1 MRLTAARRA
10 LLFAAVATLLWLA
23 FPPGAAAEQLPVK
36 VYTVENGLAHNRIKH
51 IVQDSRGFLWFCT
64 ADGLS
69 RFDGSQF
76 VNYQLDDGLL
86 APSIND
92 LVEAGDG
99 TYWIATNSD
108 GVFRFDPRVAATGA
122 HAGVSRFT
130 RAAVGAE
137 PVSNRVNVLLRDPDG
152 TIWAGTDG
160 GLFALDERHAADGF
174 KPVPLHLP
182 GRPDIQ
188 VAIWTFVRDR
198 SGALWIGTR
207 YGLVRRSAGGA
218 MRAIPVRP
226 GPDDDNVSRS
236 SAARTAGCGSA
247 IAKDCSRSTRP
258 RRSPALRRYTTSD
271 GLESDNIIA
280 LHSSPDGRIWIKTFG
295 TGITEFDGTSFRT
308 YGLGARG
315 VDGTAALTEDREGNL
330 WLGTNAFGVIK
341 ITKRGWTT
349 YAEPEGLGS
358 SVTSIFETPGGDL
371 FVSSRA
377 WRVSRFQD
385 GRFATVRP
393 ALPADRHRRELARHQ
408 QLPPGSRRRLVDRD
422 AVRPASLR
430 GAAPLRGSRGRASRG
445 ALHHARRTGAGRR
458 RPRVRGFARRHL
470 DRVVA
475 ACPRRRRPLGPR
487 HAHVSSLFRSRRPA
501 PVHQRGDVRRGR
513 RRPGVDR
520 VPRGRTRALPRR
532 PLHDWSCPARQGR
545 STASTRSVRTRVGR
559 GAQRSHP
566 RRRSGRGGAAGHRLR
581 PGRGTRRHRAGR
593 NRGCRRTRLRRHVAR
608 HRSPR
613 SAERGGHALIPPR
626 TA

>member
-137 PVSNRVNVLLRDPDG
+137 PVSNRVNVLLRDSRRDDLGRHRRRPLR
-152 TIWAGTDG
+152 ARRAPRG
-160 GLFALDERHAADGF
+160 GRLQS
-174 KPVPLHLP
+174 VPLRLP

-198 SGALWIGTR
+198 SGALWIGTK

-218 MRAIPVRP
+218 MHAIPVRP
-226 GPDDDNVSRS
+226 GPDDDNVVAVIRGADGRLWIGHREGLFSLDP
-236 SAARTAGCGSA
+236 AAS
-247 IAKDCSRSTRP
+247 DP
-258 RRSPALRRYTTSD
+258 VLRRYTTSD

-308 YGLGARG
+308 YGSAR
-315 VDGTAALTEDREGNL
+315 AA
-330 WLGTNAFGVIK
+330 
-341 ITKRGWTT
+341 
-349 YAEPEGLGS
+349 
-358 SVTSIFETPGGDL
+358 
-371 FVSSRA
+371 
-377 WRVSRFQD
+377 
-385 GRFATVRP
+385 
-393 ALPADRHRRELARHQ
+393 
-408 QLPPGSRRRLVDRD
+408 
-422 AVRPASLR
+422 
-430 GAAPLRGSRGRASRG
+430 
-445 ALHHARRTGAGRR
+445 
-458 RPRVRGFARRHL
+458 
-470 DRVVA
+470 
-475 ACPRRRRPLGPR
+475 
-487 HAHVSSLFRSRRPA
+487 
-501 PVHQRGDVRRGR
+501 
-513 RRPGVDR
+513 
-520 VPRGRTRALPRR
+520 
-532 PLHDWSCPARQGR
+532 
-545 STASTRSVRTRVGR
+545 
-559 GAQRSHP
+559 
-566 RRRSGRGGAAGHRLR
+566 
-581 PGRGTRRHRAGR
+581 
-593 NRGCRRTRLRRHVAR
+593 
-608 HRSPR
+608 
-613 SAERGGHALIPPR
+613 
-626 TA
+626 